1 MRPESNDLMELTDD
15 DRLRLNE
22 AQRVEGEASMIA
34 LRHIAG
40 YQPFDKLPDEVSGR
54 MIEAYQKIA
63 STNHVGKRDLAI
75 LLEQDIPWYLRQL
88 RTITLNHPNIGSVRL
103 AVFIH
108 VAMVIGI
115 RELLHLP
122 YLWQAVKENR
132 WEDAADAL
140 LMSKWPGN
148 EPGEDDKRRILEL
161 FRMMRTGLAPIH
173 WEA

>member
-1 MRPESNDLMELTDD
+1 
-15 DRLRLNE
+15 
-22 AQRVEGEASMIA
+22 MIA
-34 LRHIAG
+34 LRHISA

-63 STNHVGKRDLAI
+63 STNQVSKRDLAI

-88 RTITLNHPNIGSVRL
+88 RTITLNYPNIGSVRL
-103 AVFIH
+103 AVFVH

-140 LMSKWPGN
+140 LMSKWPGA
-148 EPGEDDKRRILEL
+148 EPSEQEKKKTLEL
-161 FRMMRTGLAPIH
+161 VRMTRTGLPPLH

>member
-1 MRPESNDLMELTDD
+1 MT
-15 DRLRLNE
+15 
-22 AQRVEGEASMIA
+22 
-34 LRHIAG
+34 
-40 YQPFDKLPDEVSGR
+40 
-54 MIEAYQKIA
+54 
-63 STNHVGKRDLAI
+63 I

-132 WEDAADAL
+132 WDDAADAL

-148 EPGEDDKRRILEL
+148 DPRDDEKKRILEL
-161 FRMMRTGLAPIH
+161 ARMMRVGLAP
-173 WEA
+173 